1 MTETIENSDFQREK
15 KTVQLSIIS
24 LIMYGIINLINGGP
38 FAFFPINELVFFGV
52 TVYFSFLHYKEN
64 KISYLLFLLFSG
76 LALMKNQ
83 LFLGFFM
90 SNQQVNDFLNLP
102 VINYLPWMIFAI
114 IWIEIFHFFRLTK
127 KKIVFFPIIIS
138 IFIFGTYFNAFTF
151 QVLALH
157 LFFILLVFY
166 FKNQKETSISYS
178 KSLYFLWFLFLFLK
192 LSTLFSMYLY
202 RFELDF

>member
-1 MTETIENSDFQREK
+1 MTENIEKSDFQREI

-52 TVYFSFLHYKEN
+52 TVYFSFHHFKES
-64 KISYLLFLLFSG
+64 KISYLLFLLFAA
-76 LALMKNQ
+76 LALLENQ

-102 VINYLPWMIFAI
+102 VIKYLPWMIFAI

-127 KKIVFFPIIIS
+127 KKIAFFPIILS
-138 IFIFGTYFNAFTF
+138 IFIFGTYLNAFTF
-151 QVLALH
+151 QVLALL
-157 LFFILLVFY
+157 LFFILLHFH
-166 FKNQKETSISYS
+166 FKNHQENQTSYP
-178 KSLYFLWFLFLFLK
+178 KSLYFLWMLFLFLK

-202 RFELDF
+202 GFELDF